1 MDIMA
6 EKESEGK
13 EPMTEPTTIASSS
26 SLAPSA
32 ESLSKNP
39 WASTDESS
47 PPLLSTHPSTT
58 SLTHISEEEEE
69 YYVDSDYGFDTDEED
84 PLDEGE
90 CLHRRHSRGN
100 DAEDKNER
108 AEDNPEVN
116 EEETTVCCGRGLLPC
131 LKQSAIS
138 VLKFIRDIIR
148 KIPRQK
154 LIAAI
159 AVIFAMRAS
168 RLSTKVDVAVDEN
181 EIPGEGINAENAD
194 EVLTDLTNS
203 VVNAVVDKITE

>member
-13 EPMTEPTTIASSS
+13 EPMTEPTAIASSS
-26 SLAPSA
+26 PLAPSA

-58 SLTHISEEEEE
+58 SLTSEEEEEE

-108 AEDNPEVN
+108 AEDNSN

-131 LKQSAIS
+131 LKQTATS

-181 EIPGEGINAENAD
+181 EIPGEGINAAAENAD